1 MLSLIDLKQLIYIYI
16 IYISGLRIFGDKMVA
31 TPQSTLAIR
40 DHAVVREQHARLLPG
55 LSASHVADTLQRDIL
70 NGDVE
75 NIPQDKVA
83 TPGDAVLALL
93 DVPPQQPVPL
103 LALPPSRSTSNVAN
117 TITRDILNP
126 DGEGRKDDIPQGK
139 VGVDDLAQQI
149 LDNKAKHKKNI
160 IKKRPAAREPSPL
173 VIPGVPKK
181 KRPAAREPS
190 PLVKK
195 GRLSKPTCDSN
206 GLTIKFPGVPKK
218 ACPPIEYKRFKIYT
232 DLTMQAWRVKKIG
245 ERKDK
250 AASWKANP
258 QEAWKKVLG
267 LLKA

>member
-1 MLSLIDLKQLIYIYI
+1 
-16 IYISGLRIFGDKMVA
+16 MVA
-31 TPQSTLAIR
+31 TPQSALAIR

-93 DVPPQQPVPL
+93 DVPPQQRVPL

-117 TITRDILNP
+117 TITREILNP

-139 VGVDDLAQQI
+139 VGVDDLTQQI

-160 IKKRPAAREPSPL
+160 IKKRPAASDHTEQPS
-173 VIPGVPKK
+173 KK
-181 KRPAAREPS
+181 HI
-190 PLVKK
+190 
-195 GRLSKPTCDSN
+195 SKPTRDSN
-206 GLTIKFPGVPKK
+206 GLTIPFPGVPKK
-218 ACPPIEYKRFKIYT
+218 ACPPIAYKSFRIYT
-232 DLTMQAWRVKKIG
+232 DLKIEGLEG
-245 ERKDK
+245 EE
-250 AASWKANP
+250 SW
-258 QEAWKKVLG
+258 
-267 LLKA
+267 

>member
-1 MLSLIDLKQLIYIYI
+1 
-16 IYISGLRIFGDKMVA
+16 MVA

-93 DVPPQQPVPL
+93 DDPPQQRVPL
-103 LALPPSRSTSNVAN
+103 LALPPSRSISNVAN
-117 TITRDILNP
+117 TITREILNP

-139 VGVDDLAQQI
+139 VGVDDLTQQI

-173 VIPGVPKK
+173 V
-181 KRPAAREPS
+181 
-190 PLVKK
+190 KK
-195 GRLSKPTCDSN
+195 GRISKPTRDSN

-232 DLTMQAWRVKKIG
+232 DITMQAWRVKKIG